1 MQGFSQR
8 PGIYY
13 KETYAP
19 VMDAITFK
27 FLISLVITENLDMR
41 LMNVVTA
48 NLYGSL
54 NNDIYMKISEGY
66 KMLATYG
73 SMSQSMYS
81 IKIQRFLYGLNQFG
95 PMWYNHLNKY
105 LLKEGFVNNPIC
117 TCVFIKNSE
126 SKFAIVA
133 VYVNDFKSCSGSRRA
148 QKNHKWLKNKFEM
161 KDLGMTKICLWLQY
175 EHLPNGILVH

>member
-1 MQGFSQR
+1 
-8 PGIYY
+8 
-13 KETYAP
+13 
-19 VMDAITFK
+19 MDAITFK

-148 QKNHKWLKNKFEM
+148 QKNHKLLKNKFEM

>member
-1 MQGFSQR
+1 MVQGFSQR

-13 KETYAP
+13 EETYAP

-95 PMWYNHLNKY
+95 PM
-105 LLKEGFVNNPIC
+105 
-117 TCVFIKNSE
+117 
-126 SKFAIVA
+126 
-133 VYVNDFKSCSGSRRA
+133 
-148 QKNHKWLKNKFEM
+148 
-161 KDLGMTKICLWLQY
+161 
-175 EHLPNGILVH
+175 

>member
-1 MQGFSQR
+1 MVQGFSQR

-54 NNDIYMKISEGY
+54 NNDIYMKIPEGY
-66 KMLATYG
+66 KMLAAYG

-81 IKIQRFLYGLNQFG
+81 IKLQRFLYGLNQFG
-95 PMWYNHLNKY
+95 PM
-105 LLKEGFVNNPIC
+105 
-117 TCVFIKNSE
+117 
-126 SKFAIVA
+126 
-133 VYVNDFKSCSGSRRA
+133 
-148 QKNHKWLKNKFEM
+148 
-161 KDLGMTKICLWLQY
+161 
-175 EHLPNGILVH
+175 

>member
-1 MQGFSQR
+1 MVQGFSQR

-95 PMWYNHLNKY
+95 PM
-105 LLKEGFVNNPIC
+105 
-117 TCVFIKNSE
+117 
-126 SKFAIVA
+126 
-133 VYVNDFKSCSGSRRA
+133 
-148 QKNHKWLKNKFEM
+148 
-161 KDLGMTKICLWLQY
+161 
-175 EHLPNGILVH
+175 